1 MSLMA
6 TSEGIE
12 KLKAFQARPIIE
24 ELRKG
29 SVPADQVPFFTVGRE
44 KWIKFIADDL
54 ENYIAQGG
62 AKVRFIRGDYG
73 DGKTHFMS
81 IIRHFALDQGFAVSF
96 VVLTREVPIHKFE
109 AVYQNIVRQLR
120 GNFTGTGIRSLLK
133 QWLDDLAK
141 SETPLTA
148 EQIAEMAENLRN
160 LSGMDISFANA
171 LIALLKNHFTALA
184 EEESQEQRTD
194 AEELLLHWFEAGKA
208 TKKELKPFAVFE
220 VVNKTNSKLMLN
232 SLNSFLRF
240 IDYKGLVLLL
250 DELETVIAQS
260 ASVRNA
266 AYENVRLL
274 IDNSEQAGYLHI
286 FFAIIPDVLLSEKGF
301 KSYDALWSRVRA
313 IGEQDDKP
321 SGKKILNYRGI
332 LVDLH
337 QTPLKQE
344 ELVNLGQRLRQ
355 IHQIAYRWD
364 AVAAVSDQVLLKICE
379 NQQKMGLLSEVRLFV
394 KQVIRLLDLARE
406 NMTLS
411 QRQKGLKQYAGFR
424 PREFPWWLVNALNG
438 NPPSL
443 PRLRQALKYRE
454 VSFYKD
460 KPLSCKGWEPWFQ
473 MVCSLA
479 EMFRNA

>member
-1 MSLMA
+1 MSFLK
-6 TSEGIE
+6 TGKEIEG
-12 KLKAFQARPIIE
+12 LKAFQARPIIE

-44 KWIKFIADDL
+44 NWIKFIADDL

-81 IIRHFALDQGFAVSF
+81 IIRHLALSQGFAVSF

-120 GNFTGTGIRSLLK
+120 GTFSGLGIRNLLK

-141 SETPLTA
+141 PETPLTG
-148 EQIAEMAENLRN
+148 EQIAELAENLRN
-160 LSGMDISFANA
+160 LSGMNINFANA
-171 LIALLKNHFTALA
+171 LIALLRNRFTPLS
-184 EEESQEQRTD
+184 EEESQDDRTN
-194 AEELLLHWFEAGKA
+194 ARELLLHWFEAGKA

-220 VVNKTNSKLMLN
+220 VVNKSNSKLMLN
-232 SLNSFLRF
+232 SLNSFLRYQG
-240 IDYKGLVLLL
+240 YKGLILLL

-260 ASVRNA
+260 ASIRNA

-274 IDNSEQAGYLHI
+274 IDNSEQAEYFHI

-313 IGEQDDKP
+313 IGEQEEEKP
-321 SGKKILNYRGI
+321 AGKRVLNYRGV

-337 QTPLKQE
+337 QTPLKQQE
-344 ELVNLGQRLRQ
+344 FVTLGQRLRH

-364 AVAAVSDQVLLKICE
+364 AAASVSDKILLELCE

-394 KQVIRLLDLARE
+394 KQVIRLLDLAEQGETPIE
-406 NMTLS
+406 NL
-411 QRQKGLKQYAGFR
+411 
-424 PREFPWWLVNALNG
+424 
-438 NPPSL
+438 
-443 PRLRQALKYRE
+443 
-454 VSFYKD
+454 D
-460 KPLSCKGWEPWFQ
+460 
-473 MVCSLA
+473 LA
-479 EMFRNA
+479 EHIVVSQQEMEQEKVEKLEPSWDN